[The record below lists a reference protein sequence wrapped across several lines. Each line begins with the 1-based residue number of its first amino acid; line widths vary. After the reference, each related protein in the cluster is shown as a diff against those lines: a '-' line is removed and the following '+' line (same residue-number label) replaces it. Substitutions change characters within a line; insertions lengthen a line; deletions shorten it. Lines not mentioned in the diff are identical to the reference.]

1 MVWEVTTASAV
12 RNRPDS
18 KLIGGRWVL
27 CKKGDVENPRI
38 RARWVA
44 TEVNTGN
51 DVTFYAATPPLDA
64 NRLLFSKYAHQRRK
78 RGPKLQISLCDITK
92 AHVNATPSRDLFVR
106 LPKEMG
112 LPSNHVGHLLRCCY
126 GTRDAGS
133 LWEGAYTQIVLGMG
147 FEQGRSSPL
156 RLSTSTT

>member
-1 MVWEVTTASAV
+1 MPTWVHLVWEIATTDV
-12 RNRPDS
+12 IKDRPQS

-27 CKKGDVENPRI
+27 CNKGDIEKQKI
-38 RARWVA
+38 KARWVA

-51 DVTFYAATPPLDA
+51 DVTFYAATPPLEA
-64 NRLLFSKYAHQRRK
+64 KRLLFSNYAHQRRR
-78 RGPKLQISLCDITK
+78 RGPQLQISLCDITK
-92 AHVNATPSRDLFVR
+92 AYFNAKPSRYLFVR

-133 LWEGAYTQIVLGMG
+133 LWEELYTSALIAMG
-147 FEQGRSSPL
+147 FR
-156 RLSTSTT
+156 